1 MLDRRF
7 VELLGNARTVGLTAF
22 LLSIPIGIVAAL
34 TATHD
39 AFASLEELLAWL
51 AIGVLGQL
59 AMGAA
64 LLVGN
69 LVLVRRDFGKQ
80 GTRVAT
86 IVVAVGGGAARGIAI
101 ALLPAIW
108 NLSTV
113 TSIPVRIVSSA
124 IIFGLW
130 LVMIGAAL
138 GANDRYRA
146 ELDALVDELALHEL
160 QLRAADAEQ
169 STLQRSRAAARIAE
183 STEPIASVLEAAG
196 GSVDHARTARLVQ
209 NAIEERLRPLSH
221 QFWFDRAP
229 VIETPRS
236 ATEFAGRVLSTPIPW
251 RRALPLMTA
260 LLVVNSVVRWG
271 LPTGFAAGVVGSTS
285 VALIVL
291 TFTRLGRFHRLPWNG
306 AMYVLLLLVPA
317 PAGVATVEALSGQDQ
332 VASVNVLLAVGV
344 PIALLIGAAANTLVV
359 DRQATLRGLRERI
372 AEPVW
377 DAHLGELHRRRVE
390 SDAASFLHNSVQS
403 RLAAASLQLELASRQ
418 GDEARAAD
426 ALHQARATLEMAAA
440 AHSTPIGS
448 PPRERLDELAVAW
461 EGIAEVTIE
470 SPDVLEPES
479 AWRMAVEAVE
489 ECVANAVRHGHAS
502 RVSVLCRQNATAIEI
517 DVDDDGFGLTGAEGA
532 GLGSVWMSQVTEGQ
546 WSRTGS
552 GIGSRVALSI
562 PIAAAAAVGSHD
574 G

>member
-7 VELLGNARTVGLTAF
+7 VGLLGNARTVGLTAF
-22 LLSIPIGIVAAL
+22 LLSIPMGVVAAF

-59 AMGAA
+59 AMGVA

-113 TSIPVRIVSSA
+113 TSIPVRIMSSA

-138 GANDRYRA
+138 GANDRYHD
-146 ELDALVDELALHEL
+146 ELDVLVDELALHEL
-160 QLRAADAEQ
+160 QLRMADAEQ
-169 STLQRSRAAARIAE
+169 TTLQRSRAAARIAE
-183 STEPIASVLEAAG
+183 STAPIASALAAAG
-196 GSVDHARTARLVQ
+196 GSPDHARTARLVQ
-209 NAIEERLRPLSH
+209 TAIEERLRPLSH
-221 QFWFDRAP
+221 EFWFDPSPLIAA
-229 VIETPRS
+229 PRS
-236 ATEFAGRVLSTPIPW
+236 STEFARRVLSTPIPW
-251 RRALPLMTA
+251 RRALPLMSV
-260 LLVVNSVVRWG
+260 LLIGNSLVRWG
-271 LPTGFAAGVVGSTS
+271 WPVGLAVGVVGSAM

-291 TFTRLGRFHRLPWNG
+291 MFTQLGRSRRLPWNG

-317 PAGVATVEALSGQDQ
+317 PAGVAVVEAMSGQEQ
-332 VASVNVLLAVGV
+332 GVSVNILLAVGV

-359 DRQATLRGLRERI
+359 DRQATLQLLRERI
-372 AEPVW
+372 AEPAW
-377 DAHLGELHRRRVE
+377 DTHLGELHRRRVE
-390 SDAASFLHNSVQS
+390 SEAASFLHNSVQS
-403 RLAAASLQLELASRQ
+403 RLVAASLQLDLASRQ
-418 GDEARAAD
+418 GDQARATD

-440 AHSTPIGS
+440 AHSTANGS
-448 PPRERLDELAVAW
+448 RPRERLDELAVAW
-461 EGIAEVTIE
+461 AGIAEVTIE
-470 SPDVLEPES
+470 SPDALEPEA

-502 RVSVLCRQNATAIEI
+502 RVSVLCRQNESAIEI

-532 GLGSVWMSQVTEGQ
+532 GLGSVWMRQVTQGD
-546 WSRTGS
+546 WSRTKSEVGS
-552 GIGSRVALSI
+552 SVALRI
-562 PIAAAAAVGSHD
+562 PIAAAVGSHD
-574 G
+574 D